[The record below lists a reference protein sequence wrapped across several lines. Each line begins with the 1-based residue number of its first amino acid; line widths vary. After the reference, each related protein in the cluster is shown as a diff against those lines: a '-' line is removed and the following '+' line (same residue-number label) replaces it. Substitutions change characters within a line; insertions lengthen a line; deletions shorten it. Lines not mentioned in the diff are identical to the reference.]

1 MINRKEFDLLL
12 QEIFQIEN
20 KIEELKVIK
29 QFNKASRYEE
39 DLKQIRSKAES
50 IVLDDTNT
58 SKGFD
63 KLSLEVLKELICLNT
78 EINYFILKNNNI
90 IESEENNRIDSEV
103 LEQIRRLWENLD
115 LEINSWKETNHNPI
129 EELEFNKKIGKET
142 LKNIIYQLQKEAIID
157 FSKIFKYCKSEFL
170 INALKEMLF
179 NIAKIK
185 EEKEKN
191 DLVNLAKVVT
201 EKDLYDYKFW
211 QKILLAKGLRS
222 RDDHIEILG
231 NLKDI
236 NNKKYITEN
245 NSKNTIE
252 SNLDEDLIYDET
264 LLNTIKKWFYNLK
277 ITMSQKKMGISW
289 LSSNGPAFKVEFEDG
304 TNKFSKDFLDRK
316 TIENAKKIIIATNGI
331 SKYNFE
337 ENSEW
342 KNLEEIE
349 FVEEKHSSGTNL
361 SPDKTYN
368 CIGNDTF
375 ASCKKLKNISFGKIE
390 MIGERAFKDCTSI
403 SELVFSKSIINIGED
418 AFLNCVNLKKVEF
431 LGDLKLYILDRPHNI
446 INCFKGTNLEEIN
459 FYNIESAFNFAI
471 IDCPHLKKIFISN
484 IGIEIPFK
492 TCKYRLGRKSGIV
505 SFVGEKALI
514 LWKKRNNNIRFFEL
528 IEEDK
533 KKYDL
538 I

>member
-20 KIEELKVIK
+20 RIEELKVLK
-29 QFNKASRYEE
+29 QFDKASQYEE
-39 DLKQIRSKAES
+39 NLKQIRLKAES
-50 IVLDDTNT
+50 IVLDDSNN

-63 KLSLEVLKELICLNT
+63 KLSLEVLRDLIQLNT
-78 EINYFILKNNNI
+78 EVNYFILKNNNI
-90 IESEENNRIDSEV
+90 IESEANNRIDSEV
-103 LEQIRRLWENLD
+103 LEQIRRLWENLEQ
-115 LEINSWKETNHNPI
+115 EINLWKNTNHNPI
-129 EELEFNKKIGKET
+129 EELEFNKKLGKET
-142 LKNIIYQLQKEAIID
+142 LNNIIYQLQKEAIID

-170 INALKEMLF
+170 INAIKEMLF
-179 NIAKIK
+179 DIAKIK

-191 DLVNLAKVVT
+191 DLVNLAKSVT

-211 QKILLAKGLRS
+211 QKILLTKDLRS

-236 NNKKYITEN
+236 NNKKYIVEN
-245 NSKNTIE
+245 NSRKATP
-252 SNLDEDLIYDET
+252 SNQDEDLIYDET
-264 LLNTIKKWFYNLK
+264 IINSIKKWFYNLK
-277 ITMSQKKMGISW
+277 ITMSQKQMSLSW
-289 LSSNGPAFKVEFEDG
+289 LSSNGPAFKVEFEDC
-304 TNKFSKDFLDRK
+304 TNKYSKDFLDRK
-316 TIENAKKIIIATNGI
+316 TIENAKKLTIATNGI

-349 FVEEKHSSGTNL
+349 FIEEKHSSGINL
-361 SPDKTYN
+361 SPDKSYN
-368 CIGNDTF
+368 CIGNDSFTN
-375 ASCKKLKNISFGKIE
+375 CKKLKNISFGKIE
-390 MIGERAFKDCTSI
+390 MIGERAFKDCFSI
-403 SELVFSKSIINIGED
+403 SELIFSKNIINIGED
-418 AFLNCVNLKKVEF
+418 AFLNCTSLRKVEF

-471 IDCPHLKKIFISN
+471 TDCPHLKKIFISN

-514 LWKKRNNNIRFFEL
+514 LWKKKNNNIRFFEL
-528 IEEDK
+528 TEEDK
-533 KKYDL
+533 REYNL

>member
-29 QFNKASRYEE
+29 QFDKASRYEE

-103 LEQIRRLWENLD
+103 LEQIRRLWENLEQ
-115 LEINSWKETNHNPI
+115 EINSWKETNHNPI

-191 DLVNLAKVVT
+191 DLVNLAKAVT

-316 TIENAKKIIIATNGI
+316 TIENAKKITIATNGI

-390 MIGERAFKDCTSI
+390 MIGERAFRDCTSI

>member
-20 KIEELKVIK
+20 RIEELKVLK
-29 QFNKASRYEE
+29 QFDKASKYEE
-39 DLKQIRSKAES
+39 RLIPIREKAES
-50 IVLDDTNT
+50 IVLDDSDN

-63 KLSLEVLKELICLNT
+63 KLSLEVLRDLIQLNT
-78 EINYFILKNNNI
+78 EVNYFILKNNNI
-90 IESEENNRIDSEV
+90 IESEANNRIDSEV
-103 LEQIRRLWENLD
+103 LEQIRRLWENLEQ
-115 LEINSWKETNHNPI
+115 EINLWKNTNHNPI
-129 EELEFNKKIGKET
+129 EELEFNKKLGKET
-142 LKNIIYQLQKEAIID
+142 LNNIIYQLQKEAIID

-170 INALKEMLF
+170 INAIKEMLF
-179 NIAKIK
+179 DIAKIK

-191 DLVNLAKVVT
+191 DLVNLAKSVT

-211 QKILLAKGLRS
+211 QKILLTKDLRS

-236 NNKKYITEN
+236 NNKKYIVEN
-245 NSKNTIE
+245 NSRKATP
-252 SNLDEDLIYDET
+252 SNQDEDLIYDET
-264 LLNTIKKWFYNLK
+264 IINSIKKWFYNLK
-277 ITMSQKKMGISW
+277 ITMSQKQMSLSW

-304 TNKFSKDFLDRK
+304 TNKYSKDFLDRK
-316 TIENAKKIIIATNGI
+316 TIENAKKLTIATNGI

-349 FVEEKHSSGTNL
+349 FIEEKHSSGINL
-361 SPDKTYN
+361 SPDKSYN
-368 CIGNDTF
+368 CIGNDSFTN
-375 ASCKKLKNISFGKIE
+375 CKKLKNISFGKIE
-390 MIGERAFKDCTSI
+390 MIGERAFKDCFSI
-403 SELVFSKSIINIGED
+403 SELTFSKNIINIGED
-418 AFLNCVNLKKVEF
+418 AFLNCTSLRKVEF

-471 IDCPHLKKIFISN
+471 TDCPHLKKIFISN

-514 LWKKRNNNIRFFEL
+514 LWKKKNNNIRFFEL
-528 IEEDK
+528 TEEDK
-533 KKYDL
+533 KEYNL

>member
-20 KIEELKVIK
+20 RIEELKVLK
-29 QFNKASRYEE
+29 QFDKASKYEE
-39 DLKQIRSKAES
+39 RLIPIREKAES
-50 IVLDDTNT
+50 IVLDDSNN

-63 KLSLEVLKELICLNT
+63 KLSLEVLRDLIQLNT
-78 EINYFILKNNNI
+78 EVNYFILKNNNI
-90 IESEENNRIDSEV
+90 IESEANNRIDSEV
-103 LEQIRRLWENLD
+103 LEQIRRLWENLEQ
-115 LEINSWKETNHNPI
+115 EINLWKNTNHNPI
-129 EELEFNKKIGKET
+129 EELEFNKKLGKET
-142 LKNIIYQLQKEAIID
+142 LNNIIYQLQKEAIID

-170 INALKEMLF
+170 INAIKEMLF
-179 NIAKIK
+179 DIAKIK

-191 DLVNLAKVVT
+191 DLVNLAKSVT

-211 QKILLAKGLRS
+211 QKILLTKDLRS

-236 NNKKYITEN
+236 NNKKYIVEN
-245 NSKNTIE
+245 NSRKATP
-252 SNLDEDLIYDET
+252 SNQDEDLIYDET
-264 LLNTIKKWFYNLK
+264 IINSIKKWFYNLK
-277 ITMSQKKMGISW
+277 ITMSQKQMSLSW

-304 TNKFSKDFLDRK
+304 TNKYSKDFLDRK
-316 TIENAKKIIIATNGI
+316 TIENAKKLTIATNGI

-349 FVEEKHSSGTNL
+349 FIEEKHSSGINL
-361 SPDKTYN
+361 SPDKSYN
-368 CIGNDTF
+368 CIGNDSFTN
-375 ASCKKLKNISFGKIE
+375 CKKLKNISFGKIE
-390 MIGERAFKDCTSI
+390 MIGERAFKDCFSI
-403 SELVFSKSIINIGED
+403 SELTFSKNIINIGED
-418 AFLNCVNLKKVEF
+418 AFLNCTSLRKVEF

-471 IDCPHLKKIFISN
+471 TDCPHLKKIFISN

-492 TCKYRLGRKSGIV
+492 TCKYRLGRKFGIV

-514 LWKKRNNNIRFFEL
+514 LWKKKNNNIRFFEL
-528 IEEDK
+528 TEEDK
-533 KKYDL
+533 KEYNL